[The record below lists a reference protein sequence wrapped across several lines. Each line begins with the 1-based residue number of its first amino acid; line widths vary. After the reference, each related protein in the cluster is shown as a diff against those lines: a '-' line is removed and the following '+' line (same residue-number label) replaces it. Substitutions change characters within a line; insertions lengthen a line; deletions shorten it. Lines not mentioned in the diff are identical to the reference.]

1 MLIEFFSEYGLFF
14 AKLATFLISFFIFL
28 SIFSQVKK
36 HDSASDGKLEV
47 KSINDSFD
55 EMKNEIRESTFDK
68 HQLKLYCKEA
78 KEQEKKKSKL
88 AKEMSKKKTNIV
100 KSDKKNTYVL
110 DFDGDMKASA
120 VEGLRKEITAILSM
134 ATQNDEVI
142 VRLESPGGMVHSY
155 GLASSQLARFRIAKI
170 PLTICV
176 DRVAASGGYMMAC
189 IANKIIAAPFAVLGS
204 IGVVASL
211 PNFNK
216 VLKKYDVDYE
226 LITAGEYKRTLTMLG
241 ENTEAGRKKFIKD
254 LEDTHVLFKDF
265 VSDYRPNLDITSVAT
280 GETWYGKKALENN
293 LIDEI
298 STSDEYIMKC
308 MNNSSIFHVQYT
320 QKKSW
325 QEKIG
330 LSVESAMQRSI
341 DKLLLKIF
349 NDWSTRH

>member
-14 AKLATFLISFFIFL
+14 AKVATILIGFLIFFSIL
-28 SIFSQVKK
+28 SQFKNGDPS
-36 HDSASDGKLEV
+36 SDGKIEV
-47 KSINDSFD
+47 KSINDNFD
-55 EMKNEIRESTFDK
+55 AMQNEIRESIFDK
-68 HQLKLYCKEA
+68 HQMKSYIKKIKE
-78 KEQEKKKSKL
+78 EEKKKNKISKEN
-88 AKEMSKKKTNIV
+88 AKKKSNLSKT
-100 KSDKKNTYVL
+100 DKKNIFVL

-120 VEGLRKEITAILSM
+120 VENLREEVSAILSM
-134 ATQNDEVI
+134 AKPADEVI

-155 GLASSQLARFRIAKI
+155 GLASSQLARFRTAKI

-189 IANKIIAAPFAVLGS
+189 IANKIIASPFAVLGS

-226 LITAGEYKRTLTMLG
+226 LITAGEHKRTLTMLG
-241 ENTEAGRKKFIKD
+241 ENTEAGRKKFTQDI
-254 LEDTHVLFKDF
+254 EDTHVLFKNF
-265 VSDYRPNLDITSVAT
+265 VSDYRPSLDVTSVAT
-280 GETWYGKKALENN
+280 GETWYGKNALDNN

-298 STSDEYIMKC
+298 STSDEYIMK
-308 MNNSSIFHVQYT
+308 NIHESSIFHVKYT
-320 QKKSW
+320 QKKTW

-330 LSVESAMQRSI
+330 FSIESALERSI
-341 DKLLLKIF
+341 DKLLLKVL